1 MTYLDWAATSPPD
14 SHILAEAAKIA
25 ADSFGNPSSKHK
37 LGREAKSVL
46 EDARGRLEA
55 VLCARSPVKKGRLV
69 FTGGG
74 SESDAIP
81 LLAVLR
87 QAMNARRDGSIKRLH
102 IVTTEIEHA
111 AVYEEAHLL
120 KALGLD
126 VSFVEPES
134 DGRVDPQKIAAAV
147 EKDTALVAV
156 MAVNNETGA
165 IQSIAE
171 IAKAVAKAAAAFGRK
186 GPRFHV
192 DAVQALGKIPFDP
205 EEAGVSS
212 AAFSAHKIRGPR
224 GMGALW
230 VADASPIE
238 SLALGGGQEASLR
251 PGTENIQGAWAFAAA
266 AQAASTS
273 FETRIA
279 HARELEARL
288 MEGIASIPGA
298 LALPAGRVAKD
309 PRYSPFILSIAFP
322 GLSGEVL
329 VRALSDAGVAVSTGS
344 ACSSNSK
351 KAGRRVI
358 EAMGVDSPLALS
370 AIRVSTG
377 DFSTCEDIDLFLEA
391 ASGAY
396 RRLKT

>member
-1 MTYLDWAATSPPD
+1 LAQAAG
-14 SHILAEAAKIA
+14 IA
-25 ADSFGNPSSKHK
+25 VESFGNPSSNHK
-37 LGREAKSVL
+37 LGLEAKSVL
-46 EDARGRLEA
+46 ELARRQLAA
-55 VLCARSPVKKGRLV
+55 VLYAQTHGEKGHLI

-74 SESDAIP
+74 SEADAIA

-126 VSFVEPES
+126 LSFVKPES

-165 IQSIAE
+165 IQRIAE
-171 IAKAVAKAAAAFGRK
+171 IAQAITGAAAAFGRK
-186 GPRFHV
+186 SPRFHV
-192 DAVQALGKIPFDP
+192 DAVQALGKIAFDP
-205 EEAGVSS
+205 QAAGVSS

-224 GMGALW
+224 GVGALW
-230 VADASPIE
+230 VADGAPIE
-238 SLALGGGQEASLR
+238 PLALGGGQEAGLR
-251 PGTENIQGAWAFAAA
+251 PGTESIQGAWAFAQAADAA
-266 AQAASTS
+266 AKS
-273 FETRIA
+273 FD
-279 HARELEARL
+279 ARMALARKLEARL
-288 MEGIASIPGA
+288 LSGIAAIPGA
-298 LALPAGRVAKD
+298 LALPSGRVAGD

-329 VRALSDAGVAVSTGS
+329 VRALSDSGIAVSTGS

-351 KAGRRVI
+351 RSGRRVI
-358 EAMGVDSPLALS
+358 EAMGVAPRLALS

-377 DFSTCEDIDLFLEA
+377 DLTTCAEIDIFLEA
-391 ASGAY
+391 ASDAY